1 MVFEKDLT
9 SELQLKASRSSGAG
23 GQNVNKVNSRIELR
37 FSVTDSA
44 ILSDD
49 EKTVLLSKLATKL
62 TDDGILIITS
72 QVSRSQLENKELC
85 IEKFYK
91 LVEKALTPSKSRR
104 ATKPTAASKRKRLD
118 EKKVNSEKK
127 QLRRKPL

>member
-1 MVFEKDLT
+1 MQKDLS
-9 SELQLKASRSSGAG
+9 SEFSFQASRSSGAG
-23 GQNVNKVNSRIELR
+23 GQNVNKVNSRMELR
-37 FSVTDSA
+37 FSVNDSE
-44 ILSDD
+44 ILNDD
-49 EKTVLLSKLATKL
+49 EKAILLTKLASKL

-91 LVEKALTPSKSRR
+91 LVEKALTPSKPRR
-104 ATKPTAASKRKRLD
+104 PTKPSAASKRKRLN
-118 EKKVNSEKK
+118 EKKENSEKK

>member
-1 MVFEKDLT
+1 MLKDF
-9 SELQLKASRSSGAG
+9 SPEFSFQASRSSGAG

-37 FSVTDSA
+37 FSVIDSA
-44 ILSDD
+44 ILSND
-49 EKTVLLSKLATKL
+49 EKSILLSKLASKL

-91 LVEKALTPSKSRR
+91 LIEKMLIPPKPRR

-118 EKKVNSEKK
+118 EKKGNSERK

>member
-37 FSVTDSA
+37 FSVTDSE
-44 ILSDD
+44 ILSDE
-49 EKTVLLSKLATKL
+49 EKTILLSKLATKL

-72 QVSRSQLENKELC
+72 QASRSQLENKELC
-85 IEKFYK
+85 VEKFYK
-91 LVEKALTPSKSRR
+91 LVEKALTLSKPRR

-127 QLRRKPL
+127 QQRRKPL

>member
-1 MVFEKDLT
+1 MQKDFS
-9 SELQLKASRSSGAG
+9 SEFSFQASRSSGAG

-49 EKTVLLSKLATKL
+49 EKTILLIKLASKL

-91 LVEKALTPSKSRR
+91 LVEKALTPSKPRR

-118 EKKVNSEKK
+118 EKKGVSEKK